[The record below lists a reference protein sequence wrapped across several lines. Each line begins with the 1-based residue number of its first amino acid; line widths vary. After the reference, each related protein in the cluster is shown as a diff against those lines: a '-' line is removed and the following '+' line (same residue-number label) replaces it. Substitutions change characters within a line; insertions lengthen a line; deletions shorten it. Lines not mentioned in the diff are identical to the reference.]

1 MKILSV
7 GLNLSAGKGLSSFLS
22 DAGITTK
29 YFYDYDSLAINAYPE
44 SLEGANTYLAEQ
56 YLTFDAL
63 VDMPY
68 CFSYVAAYNSDP
80 TTKFIY
86 VKKDLESWLE
96 SSKNAQLHYDHETPF
111 IFEELFCNIYAE
123 TGKTK
128 MEDLTEEELTNIYN
142 SHDSAVTGF
151 FEGKENFLQVSATD
165 PEITSK
171 LKTFLS
177 IEEDV
182 VFEDLFVI

>member
-7 GLNLSAGKGLSSFLS
+7 GLNLSAGRGLSAFLS
-22 DAGITTK
+22 DADITTK
-29 YFYDYDSLAINAYPE
+29 FFYDYDSLSVGAYPE
-44 SLEGANTYLAEQ
+44 SLEGANTYLAEH
-56 YLTFDAL
+56 YLTHDAL

-68 CFSYVAAYNSDP
+68 CFAYESAYNSDS

-86 VKKDLESWLE
+86 VKKDLASWLE
-96 SSKNAQLHYDHETPF
+96 SAKNAQVHYDHAEPY
-111 IFEELFCNIYAE
+111 IFEELFCNIYGT

-142 SHDSAVTGF
+142 SHDAAITNF
-151 FEGKENFLQVSATD
+151 FEGKDNFLQVDATD
-165 PEITSK
+165 AEITSK

-177 IEEDV
+177 IDADV

>member
-7 GLNLSAGKGLSSFLS
+7 GLNLSGGKGLSAFLS

-29 YFYDYDSLAINAYPE
+29 YFYDYDSLAVGSYPE
-44 SLEGANTYLAEQ
+44 SLEGANTYLVDQ
-56 YLTFDAL
+56 YLDCDAL

-68 CFSYVAAYNSDP
+68 CFSYVAAYDSYPDA
-80 TTKFIY
+80 KFIY
-86 VKKDLESWLE
+86 VKKDLASWIE

-111 IFEELFCNIYAE
+111 IFEEFFCNVYAE

-142 SHDSAVTGF
+142 SHDSAVTDF

-182 VFEDLFVI
+182 IFEDLFVI